1 MQLDLQSSADLT
13 TQMPCW
19 EVWEKWTWFGC
30 NVSKIELLVVW
41 SLGLRLKITLPL
53 CYVTCTGYRLVQE
66 LTLSSACTCTRHWK
80 KTALIYISDAL
91 SLFEAPC
98 PVRSDRQTTSLTLT
112 TGVCKACT
120 KWRGCEHHEYSL
132 WRHRLTDCGMEVTLT
147 SDCLASRS
155 WAGKRGV
162 LNT

>member
-1 MQLDLQSSADLT
+1 MWQGS
-13 TQMPCW
+13 W
-19 EVWEKWTWFGC
+19 ESWQITIINPG
-30 NVSKIELLVVW
+30 NILLVNYW
-41 SLGLRLKITLPL
+41 LGIFLPQA
-53 CYVTCTGYRLVQE
+53 V
-66 LTLSSACTCTRHWK
+66 ADI
-80 KTALIYISDAL
+80 TALWLMYKYFANQFEIWSVSWQKLRDTEQNFPLVLQGL
-91 SLFEAPC
+91 SRSNIAKSSTPC

-132 WRHRLTDCGMEVTLT
+132 WRHRLTDCGMEVTLR
-147 SDCLASRS
+147 SNCLASRS

>member
-1 MQLDLQSSADLT
+1 MAAIFKLSSMAARSGGGGGKIADLSADYEIICTWCIGLWQKCQISAT
-13 TQMPCW
+13 D
-19 EVWEKWTWFGC
+19 WTIFI
-30 NVSKIELLVVW
+30 VISPTSSRQTSIKLLFKVN
-41 SLGLRLKITLPL
+41 TL
-53 CYVTCTGYRLVQE
+53 Y
-66 LTLSSACTCTRHWK
+66 S
-80 KTALIYISDAL
+80 
-91 SLFEAPC
+91 PC

-120 KWRGCEHHEYSL
+120 KWRVCEHHEYSL
-132 WRHRLTDCGMEVTLT
+132 WRHRLTDCGMEVTLR